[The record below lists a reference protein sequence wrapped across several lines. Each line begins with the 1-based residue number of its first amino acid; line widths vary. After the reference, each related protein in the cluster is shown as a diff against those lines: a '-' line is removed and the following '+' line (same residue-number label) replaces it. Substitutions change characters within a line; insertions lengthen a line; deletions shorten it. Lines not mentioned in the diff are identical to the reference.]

1 MRCRKS
7 LVVVVVI
14 FIVFGLRAETIH
26 VFTFQDASN
35 RVQFGVDML
44 SKDLKSAG
52 YSVGNS
58 VPKVQLKNEKYIIV
72 IEKKDPALKRIL
84 GQYKFQ
90 LPDTLKK
97 EGFFIGTQKNT
108 TLICGADGNG
118 AIYGCREIIDR
129 LHNSKKLTLPVSITD
144 EPEMVMRGTCIG
156 VQKPTYLP
164 GRTVYE
170 YPYTPETFPWFYD
183 KNQWIEYL
191 DMLVANRMNSLYL
204 WNGHPFSSLVKLKD
218 YPFAVEV
225 DEETFKKNE
234 EIYSFLTKEADK
246 RGIFVIQ
253 MFYNIIVSKPF
264 AEHYGILTQD
274 RNRPITPLISDYTR
288 KSIAA
293 FVEKYPNIGFLITLG
308 EAMDTYEDDVKWFT
322 ETIIPGVKDGLKALG
337 RNDEPP
343 IILRAHDTDAKMD
356 IAAAKPLYKNL
367 YTMNK
372 YTGES
377 LTTYEPG
384 GPWSKTDRDLSQ
396 LGTVHISNI
405 HILANLEPWRY
416 SSPLFIQKTVN
427 AMHTA
432 KGANGLH
439 LYPQASFWD
448 YPYTADKLADGNR
461 LKQIDRDWMWYKT
474 WARYAWNCHRDRI
487 TEIDYWNGQLGDY
500 YGIANTEARKIQ
512 TAYDE
517 SGEIAPK
524 LLRRFGITEGN
535 RQTLLLGMFMSQLVN
550 PYKYKIYPGFYESC
564 GPEGEKLIE
573 FVEKEWKHQPH
584 VGELPLDIIAQVVAH
599 GDKAIAA
606 IDSVEGK
613 ATKNTAEF
621 ERLRNDMHCYREF
634 AYFFENKVKAA
645 KLVLDYQWG
654 KDIKNLDNAAIFLQ
668 QSLMH
673 YSKLVELT
681 KNSYWYANSMQTS
694 QRRIPIGGDDG
705 KNKTWEELLVHYKK
719 EFSNFQ
725 NNLTLLKSKQ
735 NTGAHLPAVIS
746 ALPSANVKLGGDF
759 KTVKLVAGISL
770 YTDME
775 SDVEEIAPELIGLN
789 ALLLNSAEQTSIGTT
804 LEFEN
809 TEPVKL
815 LVGFFRDDQRKY
827 AKAPTL
833 ETDAAANLYGQAD
846 PLLLNALKVDD
857 LPAIN
862 VHAYSF
868 KAGKNKLLLPKGYC
882 LILGFTNANL
892 SLRNAG
898 LAGSGDEETMDWMFY

>member
-1 MRCRKS
+1 
-7 LVVVVVI
+7 
-14 FIVFGLRAETIH
+14 
-26 VFTFQDASN
+26 
-35 RVQFGVDML
+35 
-44 SKDLKSAG
+44 
-52 YSVGNS
+52 
-58 VPKVQLKNEKYIIV
+58 
-72 IEKKDPALKRIL
+72 
-84 GQYKFQ
+84 
-90 LPDTLKK
+90 
-97 EGFFIGTQKNT
+97 
-108 TLICGADGNG
+108 
-118 AIYGCREIIDR
+118 
-129 LHNSKKLTLPVSITD
+129 
-144 EPEMVMRGTCIG
+144 
-156 VQKPTYLP
+156 
-164 GRTVYE
+164 
-170 YPYTPETFPWFYD
+170 
-183 KNQWIEYL
+183 
-191 DMLVANRMNSLYL
+191 
-204 WNGHPFSSLVKLKD
+204 
-218 YPFAVEV
+218 
-225 DEETFKKNE
+225 
-234 EIYSFLTKEADK
+234 
-246 RGIFVIQ
+246 
-253 MFYNIIVSKPF
+253 
-264 AEHYGILTQD
+264 
-274 RNRPITPLISDYTR
+274 
-288 KSIAA
+288 
-293 FVEKYPNIGFLITLG
+293 
-308 EAMDTYEDDVKWFT
+308 
-322 ETIIPGVKDGLKALG
+322 
-337 RNDEPP
+337 
-343 IILRAHDTDAKMD
+343 
-356 IAAAKPLYKNL
+356 
-367 YTMNK
+367 
-372 YTGES
+372 
-377 LTTYEPG
+377 
-384 GPWSKTDRDLSQ
+384 
-396 LGTVHISNI
+396 
-405 HILANLEPWRY
+405 
-416 SSPLFIQKTVN
+416 
-427 AMHTA
+427 
-432 KGANGLH
+432 
-439 LYPQASFWD
+439 
-448 YPYTADKLADGNR
+448 
-461 LKQIDRDWMWYKT
+461 
-474 WARYAWNCHRDRI
+474 
-487 TEIDYWNGQLGDY
+487 
-500 YGIANTEARKIQ
+500 
-512 TAYDE
+512 
-517 SGEIAPK
+517 
-524 LLRRFGITEGN
+524 
-535 RQTLLLGMFMSQLVN
+535 MSQLVN

-654 KDIKNLDNAAIFLQ
+654 KDITNLDNAAIFLQ

>member
-1 MRCRKS
+1 MWCRKS
-7 LVVVVVI
+7 LVVVFVI

-44 SKDLKSAG
+44 SKALNYAG
-52 YSVGNS
+52 YAVGNS
-58 VPKVQLKNEKYIIV
+58 VPKVQMKNEKYIIV

-84 GQYKFQ
+84 VQYKFQ

-129 LHNSKKLTLPVSITD
+129 LHNSKKLTLPVSIAD

-204 WNGHPFSSLVKLKD
+204 WNGHPFASLVKLKD

-439 LYPQASFWD
+439 LYPQSSFWD

-500 YGIANTEARKIQ
+500 YGIVNTDACKIQ

-759 KTVKLVAGISL
+759 KTVKLVAGVSL

-789 ALLLNSAEQTSIGTT
+789 ALLLNSATQTNIGTT

-833 ETDAAANLYGQAD
+833 ETDAAANLYGQSD

>member
-500 YGIANTEARKIQ
+500 YGIANTDARKIQ

-654 KDIKNLDNAAIFLQ
+654 KDIKNLDNAAILLQ

>member
-7 LVVVVVI
+7 LVVVFVI

-84 GQYKFQ
+84 RQYKFQ

-654 KDIKNLDNAAIFLQ
+654 KDIKNLDNAAILLQ

-735 NTGAHLPAVIS
+735 NTGAHLPTVIS